1 MARVPYR
8 LDMTSGIRLPAGLRA
23 VPAPVVDV
31 AVAVAMT
38 VAVCVAIAVASEPHS
53 RAPDV
58 FAYLLGVA
66 MGGAVVVRR
75 RYPLAVLLAVAVLLL
90 AYYAA
95 RYPGIQPVVPLSV
108 PLYTAAVRGRLWWCA
123 GVTAFYVAA
132 GAFVVGVRLHEIA
145 GLLTLIPEDAALLVV
160 VILLGEVVRSRRV
173 RLAEAADRLAEVEA
187 QREREAARRV
197 AEERLHIAREVHDIV
212 GHSVS
217 AIAVHAGLAADV
229 LDDHPDRARES
240 LHVVRAAARDAMA
253 ELKATVSL
261 LRAEAPEEPPAP
273 RHGLGELDALA
284 ALVRR
289 PGLDVRARVLGR
301 PRPLPGVVDLS
312 AYRVVQESLTNV
324 VRHAGARHAEVTV
337 RYGPDEL
344 LVEVAD
350 DGHGPDGAS
359 AAPGH
364 GIAGMAER
372 VTALG
377 GTFRTGAS
385 ELGGFLVRASMP
397 LEGGG

>member
-1 MARVPYR
+1 MTTGISWRAR
-8 LDMTSGIRLPAGLRA
+8 LRA
-23 VPAPVVDV
+23 VPSPVVDV
-31 AVAVAMT
+31 AVAVAT
-38 VAVCVAIAVASEPHS
+38 VAAVCVAISVASEPHS

-66 MGGAVVVRR
+66 MGGVVLVRR
-75 RYPLAVLLAVAVLLL
+75 RYPLGVLLAAAVLLL
-90 AYYAA
+90 AYYSAH
-95 RYPGIQPVVPLSV
+95 YPGIQPVVPLSV
-108 PLYTAAVRGRLWWCA
+108 PLYTAASRGRLRWSIGVA
-123 GVTAFYVAA
+123 GFFVVAA
-132 GAFVVGVRLHEIA
+132 VVVVGVRLHQIA
-145 GLLTLIPEDAALLVV
+145 GLLTLVTEDAALLVV
-160 VILLGEVVRSRRV
+160 VILLGEVVRNRRT

-187 QREREAARRV
+187 QRDREAARRV

-240 LHVVRAAARDAMA
+240 LRVVRTAAREAMT

-261 LRAEAPEEPPAP
+261 LRADAPGEPHAP
-273 RHGLGELDALA
+273 RHGLAELDALA

-289 PGLDVRARVLGR
+289 PGLEVSTQVVGV
-301 PRPLPGVVDLS
+301 PRTLPGVVDLS

-324 VRHAGARHAEVTV
+324 VRHAGARRVDVTV

-350 DGHGPDGAS
+350 DGHGPDGAG
-359 AAPGH
+359 AVPGH

-372 VTALG
+372 IAALG
-377 GTFRTGAS
+377 GTLRTGTS
-385 ELGGFLVRASMP
+385 DLGGFLVRAGLP
-397 LEGGG
+397 LERAR

>member
-1 MARVPYR
+1 M
-8 LDMTSGIRLPAGLRA
+8 DTGIRRPG
-23 VPAPVVDV
+23 VPPPVVDV
-31 AVAVAMT
+31 AVAVAMAA
-38 VAVCVAIAVASEPHS
+38 AVCVVIAVASEPHS
-53 RAPDV
+53 RSPDV
-58 FAYLLGVA
+58 FAYLLGGA
-66 MGGAVVVRR
+66 MGAAVLVRR

-90 AYYAA
+90 AYYSAH
-95 RYPGIQPVVPLSV
+95 YPGIQPVVPLSV
-108 PLYTAAVRGRLWWCA
+108 PLYTAATRGHLRWCIGVA
-123 GVTAFYVAA
+123 GFYVVAA
-132 GAFVVGVRLHEIA
+132 VVVVGFRLHEVA

-173 RLAEAADRLAEVEA
+173 RLAEAADRLAAAEA
-187 QREREAARRV
+187 QQEREAARRV

-240 LHVVRAAARDAMA
+240 LHVVRSAARDAMA

-261 LRAEAPEEPPAP
+261 LRADAPGDPRAP
-273 RHGLGELDALA
+273 RHGLAELD

-289 PGLDVRARVLGR
+289 PGLEVRTRVVGV

-312 AYRVVQESLTNV
+312 AYRIVQESLTNV
-324 VRHAGARHAEVTV
+324 VRHAGARHADVTV
-337 RYGPDEL
+337 RYEPDEL

-350 DGHGPDGAS
+350 DGQGPEGADGVGPT
-359 AAPGH
+359 PGH

-372 VTALG
+372 VAALG
-377 GTFRTGAS
+377 GTFRTGS
-385 ELGGFLVRASMP
+385 SDQGGFLVRARLP
-397 LEGGG
+397 LDGAR

>member
-1 MARVPYR
+1 MGTVIRR
-8 LDMTSGIRLPAGLRA
+8 LAVLRG

-31 AVAVAMT
+31 AVAAAMA

-66 MGGAVVVRR
+66 TAAVLVVRR
-75 RYPLAVLLAVAVLLL
+75 RCPLGVLLAAAVLLF

-108 PLYTAAVRGRLWWCA
+108 PLYTAAVRGHLRWCA
-123 GVTAFYVAA
+123 GVAGCYVVAA
-132 GAFVVGVRLHEIA
+132 VVVVGFRLHEIA
-145 GLLTLIPEDAALLVV
+145 GLLTVIPQDAALLVV

-187 QREREAARRV
+187 QRDRDAARRV

-240 LHVVRAAARDAMA
+240 LGVVRAAARDAMA

-261 LRAEAPEEPPAP
+261 LRADAPGEPPAL
-273 RHGLGELDALA
+273 RHGLAELA
-284 ALVRR
+284 ALASLAGR
-289 PGLDVRARVLGR
+289 PGLEVTTRVVGT

-312 AYRVVQESLTNV
+312 AFRVVQESLTNV
-324 VRHAGARHAEVTV
+324 VRHAGAGHADVTV

-344 LVEVAD
+344 RVEVAD
-350 DGHGPDGAS
+350 DGHGPDGVGF
-359 AAPGH
+359 APGH

-372 VTALG
+372 VAALG
-377 GTFRTGAS
+377 GTFRTGRS
-385 ELGGFLVRASMP
+385 EQGGFLVQASLP
-397 LEGGG
+397 LDGAR